1 MDYKKPAEV
10 IALMIQSG
18 TEKGKLSTADLLIRG
33 GLSGMLLGIGTTLAV
48 TGTVQTG
55 ISLAGALLFPIC
67 FVAVVLM
74 GLELVTGSFALLPVA
89 YFHKN
94 LSMPALLRNL
104 ALVYAANLLGALV
117 YAFLFWAS
125 VTNFGQ
131 AHASPLIPAIIKIA
145 EAKTTGYG
153 QLGGI
158 GVATAL
164 TKGMLCN
171 WMVTMGV
178 VLALTTSST
187 TGKILAAWI
196 PIFMFFA
203 QGFEHAV
210 VNMFVIPEGML
221 LGAKVSIGDWWIYNQ
236 LPVTLGNIVGAL
248 LFTALPLYFTYHR
261 QKEKAHP
268 ARESMNRPEIDVD
281 ATVMA

>member
-1 MDYKKPAEV
+1 MDYKKPEEV
-10 IALMIQSG
+10 VALMIQSG
-18 TEKGKLSTADLLIRG
+18 INKGKLATMDLLIRG
-33 GLSGMLLGIGTTLAV
+33 ALSGMLLGIGTTLAA
-48 TGTVQTG
+48 TGSVQTG
-55 ISLAGALLFPIC
+55 IPVAGALLFPIC
-67 FVAVVLM
+67 FVVVVLM

-89 YFHKN
+89 YFNKN
-94 LSMPALLRNL
+94 LSMPTLLRNL
-104 ALVYAANLLGALV
+104 ALVYVANLLGALV

-131 AHASPLIPAIIKIA
+131 VHASPLIPAIIKTA

-153 QLGGI
+153 QLGAIGI
-158 GVATAL
+158 ITAF
-164 TKGMLCN
+164 TKGVLCN

-221 LGAKVSIGDWWIYNQ
+221 LGAKVTVSDWWIYNQ

-248 LFTALPLYFTYHR
+248 LLTAVPLYFTYGR
-261 QKEKAHP
+261 QKEKTYP
-268 ARESMNRPEIDVD
+268 VRENVNRPEAIAEDPVI
-281 ATVMA
+281 A